1 MTLKFGGRLELK
13 SLERAIRE
21 ILRRQ
26 ESLRTVITLNASK
39 SAAGQTVTE
48 VPEQLWEVQDLH
60 ALPGAER
67 DSELER
73 IQRDMMERPWELTQV
88 PFRAK
93 LVKLGPQSHNLYL
106 AAHPLLLDDQSWQIF
121 CQEPTFN
128 LLLSRWC
135 GQNQMLLWIVDAH
148 RQHRELTKVIGNF
161 LTFQP
166 IVTDSSCTKTFA
178 ELLTQVQQASTEA
191 RANSDVPGLLFMQ
204 DPVLLRLVYL
214 PMVVFN

>member
-39 SAAGQTVTE
+39 SAAVQTVTE

-135 GQNQMLLWIVDAH
+135 GQNQMLLWIVDAGS
-148 RQHRELTKVIGNF
+148 RRAKIPSSCGRSRRWP
-161 LTFQP
+161 QP
-166 IVTDSSCTKTFA
+166 ITSSCEK
-178 ELLTQVQQASTEA
+178 S
-191 RANSDVPGLLFMQ
+191 
-204 DPVLLRLVYL
+204 
-214 PMVVFN
+214 